1 MDENLEKTVLAR
13 SFEESRAH
21 LRAVAYRMLGSL
33 SEADDAIQETWLK
46 LSRTDA
52 GGIDDLRAW
61 LTTVIARVCLDMLRS
76 RKARREDAVGTA
88 PPESAPAPEAN
99 AEQEAVLADSVGLAL
114 LVVLE
119 ALEPAERLAFVLH
132 DLFGVSFEEIAPIV
146 GRSPVAARQLASRAR
161 RRVRGAPERDDA
173 AIVRQRD
180 VVSALLRALR
190 AGDVE
195 AVVAVLDP
203 NVVVHATSPDGT
215 AREIRGA
222 RAWATSAVAFSRAAQ
237 GVQVAM
243 VDGAVGLIL
252 APRGRLRSALR
263 FTFSDDRIVRVEIVS
278 EPARVQA
285 LAIALPDGPGGSP
298 DDQT

>member
-1 MDENLEKTVLAR
+1 MDENFEKTVLAR

-21 LRAVAYRMLGSL
+21 LRGVAYRMLGSL

-46 LSRTDA
+46 VSRTDA
-52 GGIDDLRAW
+52 SGVDNLRAW
-61 LTTVIARVCLDMLRS
+61 LTTVLARVCLDMLRS

-88 PPESAPAPEAN
+88 PGDSAPAPGGN

-146 GRSPVAARQLASRAR
+146 GRSAVAARQLASRAR
-161 RRVRGAPERDDA
+161 RRVRGAPERDDS

-180 VVSALLRALR
+180 AVGALLRALR

-203 NVVVHATSPDGT
+203 NVVVHVTSPDGT
-215 AREIRGA
+215 PREIRGA
-222 RAWATSAVAFSRAAQ
+222 RAWATSAVAFSRAVQ

-252 APRGRLRSALR
+252 APRGRLRSAVR
-263 FTFSDDRIVRVEIVS
+263 FTFADDRIVRVEILTD
-278 EPARVQA
+278 PARVQA
-285 LAIALPDGPGGSP
+285 LAIALPD
-298 DDQT
+298 